1 MNRDDRQAEN
11 IENWKDV
18 GCKGTLE
25 ACTGYGKTRVALKA
39 IKRLNKKHNIKTL
52 VVVPTNYLQEQWQE
66 RIKKFS
72 LSGGIQVK
80 TIQSILRSYKTFG
93 DGEKCTLLIPD
104 EVHKYTADQFGKLYD
119 IIDYSMVLGLTATI
133 PEDDEKREFIEQYAP
148 VFDTVDLAEAKK
160 NDWVSDFIVYQL
172 GIELDPEERMRY
184 DKLTDK
190 FYSNFSWF
198 NNDFDKVTRTLNNDK
213 FCKKWAKKQQLRN
226 KDGSLATGRL
236 KGHASRVMGTIQK
249 RKTLLYNSDSKL
261 KVLKEI
267 LEKFP
272 DKLAICFSQRTD
284 FADKVAE
291 EFPERAFAYHSNIE
305 GDNINGEYY
314 GVERMKEWGIDQFA
328 DSSSD
333 INILSTARAL
343 DMGADIPAMDLG
355 IITSASSKSL
365 QAIQRIGRVI
375 RYEEDKV
382 AIIVDIFAKDTQD
395 EWWLR
400 NRYDDFP
407 SSSIRRISNIED
419 IKHL

>member
-1 MNRDDRQAEN
+1 MNRDDRQDEV

-18 GCKGTLE
+18 GCEGTFIG
-25 ACTGYGKTRVALKA
+25 ATGFGKTRIGLKI

-52 VVVPTNYLQEQWQE
+52 VIVPTNYLQEQWQE
-66 RIKKFS
+66 RIKKFN
-72 LSGGIQVK
+72 LSGVEVK
-80 TIQSILRSYKTFG
+80 TIQSILRSYKAFEE
-93 DGEKCTLLIPD
+93 GEKCTLLIPD
-104 EVHKYTADQFGKLYD
+104 EVHKYTAEQFGKLYD

-133 PEDDEKREFIEQYAP
+133 PEDDEKREFIENYAP

-160 NDWVSDFIVYQL
+160 NDWVSDFIVYQF
-172 GIELDPEERMRY
+172 GIELNPQERMKY
-184 DKLTDK
+184 DKITDK

-198 NNDFDKVTRTLNNDK
+198 NHDWDKVTRTLNDDK
-213 FCKKWAKKQQLRN
+213 FCKSWASKQGIPNQ
-226 KDGSLATGRL
+226 TGRL
-236 KGHASRVMGTIQK
+236 KGHASRVMGSVQK
-249 RKTLLYNSDSKL
+249 RKSLLYNSNSKL
-261 KVLKEI
+261 KVLKKI
-267 LEKFP
+267 LDKFP
-272 DKLAICFSQRTD
+272 DKLTICFSQRTD

-291 EFPERAFAYHSNIE
+291 EFPDRAFAYHSNIE
-305 GDNINGEYY
+305 GDDIDGEYY

-400 NRYDDFP
+400 SRYDDFP

-419 IKHL
+419 IKYL